1 MNETGLAPITF
12 RPISQMSKPTQ
23 QPETAVIPT
32 LSVPP
37 FAPES
42 TAPLPGLPAPPS
54 PKPTV
59 YVPPA
64 ETPPPELQKLL
75 FLLVDDSPDG
85 RYLISKTLLRKFP
98 RATIVECRTA
108 ETAFAAIAREMPSLI
123 VTHRT
128 YEFTGIELLRELRQ
142 RAPGVLILMTSGI
155 DRREHALEAGADA
168 FYTYE
173 EWLMVGSHVAQLLA
187 ERALKERARST

>member
-1 MNETGLAPITF
+1 
-12 RPISQMSKPTQ
+12 MSKPTQ
-23 QPETAVIPT
+23 LSPPTAPM
-32 LSVPP
+32 LSAPP
-37 FAPES
+37 FGAGSVEPFDAIPE
-42 TAPLPGLPAPPS
+42 PQPA
-54 PKPTV
+54 KPTT
-59 YVPPA
+59 YIPPL
-64 ETPPPELQKLL
+64 ETPVELQKLL
-75 FLLVDDSPDG
+75 FLIVDDSPDG

-128 YEFTGIELLRELRQ
+128 YEFTGIDLLRELRQ

-168 FYTYE
+168 FYTYD
-173 EWLMVGSHVAQLLA
+173 EWLMVGNHVARLLA
-187 ERALKERARST
+187 ERALKAKERPT

>member
-1 MNETGLAPITF
+1 M
-12 RPISQMSKPTQ
+12 SQPSQPSDPTAA
-23 QPETAVIPT
+23 TPT
-32 LSVPP
+32 LSAPP
-37 FAPES
+37 FGPGSAEPFSAISGPEP
-42 TAPLPGLPAPPS
+42 T
-54 PKPTV
+54 KPV
-59 YVPPA
+59 SYVPPLEEA
-64 ETPPPELQKLL
+64 PPELQKLL

-108 ETAFAAIAREMPSLI
+108 ETAFAALARETPSLI

-128 YEFTGIELLRELRQ
+128 YEFSGIELLRELRQ

-173 EWLMVGSHVAQLLA
+173 EWLMVGNHVARLLA
-187 ERALKERARST
+187 ERAMKKKERST